1 MIFSIVKD
9 LFKRFEGLCR
19 SVIVLVGCTGGLN
32 VDLGGLRFSCSKVLH
47 TLSNFELKV
56 ILVRFHK
63 K

>member
-19 SVIVLVGCTGGLN
+19 SVIVLVGSTGGPI
-32 VDLGGLRFSCSKVLH
+32 VVLGGLRKKYFPRCQISSSKFIFVL
-47 TLSNFELKV
+47 
-56 ILVRFHK
+56 FHK

>member
-9 LFKRFEGLCR
+9 FFKGFGGLCR
-19 SVIVLVGCTGGLN
+19 SVVVLIGSTGGLI
-32 VDLGGLRFSCSKVLH
+32 VDLGGLRKEYLIRCQNSSSKG
-47 TLSNFELKV
+47 